1 MGTAMLLVAVSW
13 ITKASALWT
22 GVHWLISS
30 VFPVCLV
37 FRFLMFH
44 FLSFKLSDTEVC
56 DFGWHKFQ
64 SHCYK
69 YFTHRRTWEAAERE
83 CRLQGGHLTSVL
95 SHEEQLFV
103 NREFMIL
110 KSLWMV
116 LANQTSV
123 ILLLTLDRTW
133 TLTLLLCNSFRML

>member
-1 MGTAMLLVAVSW
+1 MIKCLL
-13 ITKASALWT
+13 
-22 GVHWLISS
+22 
-30 VFPVCLV
+30 
-37 FRFLMFH
+37 
-44 FLSFKLSDTEVC
+44 FKLSDTEVC

-103 NREFMIL
+103 NRKFFFMNCVL
-110 KSLWMV
+110 LNLQMV
-116 LANQTSV
+116 FAKAD
-123 ILLLTLDRTW
+123 IRTA
-133 TLTLLLCNSFRML
+133 LIVA